1 METEEAAGETARGL
15 PGGESAEKGERSVLG
30 IAKRRPG
37 GPAGAGCITYRT
49 VLLLEGSCVD
59 GSWMCLFREIVL
71 AMSLKRLQV
80 GSPEIQAH
88 AGPVLSSLL

>member
-37 GPAGAGCITYRT
+37 GPAGAGCPRL
-49 VLLLEGSCVD
+49 VLLT
-59 GSWMCLFREIVL
+59 
-71 AMSLKRLQV
+71 
-80 GSPEIQAH
+80 
-88 AGPVLSSLL
+88 VLSSCWKGRVSMGPGCVCSGK

>member
-37 GPAGAGCITYRT
+37 GPAGAGCA
-49 VLLLEGSCVD
+49 VALL
-59 GSWMCLFREIVL
+59 
-71 AMSLKRLQV
+71 A
-80 GSPEIQAH
+80 
-88 AGPVLSSLL
+88 